1 MLSALAEGRSEIV
14 GISQGDDVYRTREIV
29 TQLGATVSEA
39 DGLVVVD
46 GPLALRASGKVLD
59 CGNSGTTARLLTG
72 FLGGVEGIHHLDGD
86 ASLRRRPMD
95 RVAQPLH
102 AMGIEIVGQGER
114 CLMPL
119 TVRSTGSTQATI
131 QTTPVASAQV
141 KSALILAALFADAPS
156 VISEVTRTRSTTEE
170 MLLDAGLDVR
180 LEDWGDG
187 RRVTVVPGR
196 PTAHT
201 WHVPRDPSQAAFF
214 VVAGLVHRD
223 ARLRIPSVHNSD
235 ERIGFLSVLKR
246 MGGSI
251 TVQHRDHLIDID
263 VESSSLSA
271 TTIHAHEVPSVDEVP
286 VLVVAACAADGETR
300 FVDMGELR
308 LKESD
313 RFAESVGLA
322 RSLGCEV
329 SVDDDDF
336 TVRGLG
342 NPRLF
347 AKIVSDHPGDHR
359 MTMASTVAGVVGNG
373 AIIEAPESVK
383 SSFPD
388 FFSLLTSVTV

>member
-1 MLSALAEGRSEIV
+1 MLSALAEGRSEIF

-29 TQLGATVSEA
+29 TQLGATISDV
-39 DGLVVVD
+39 DGRVVVD
-46 GPLALRASGKVLD
+46 GPLSLRASDRVLD

-72 FLGGVEGIHHLDGD
+72 FLGGVKGTHHLDGD
-86 ASLRRRPMD
+86 NSLRRRPMD

-102 AMGIEIVGQGER
+102 VMGIDIDGQGER

-119 TVRSTGSTQATI
+119 TLRSVGATKTTT
-131 QTTPVASAQV
+131 QTTAVASAQV

-156 VISEVTRTRSTTEE
+156 VISEITRTRSTTEE
-170 MLLDAGLDVR
+170 MLLDAGIDVR

-196 PTAHT
+196 PAAHT

-223 ARLRIPSVHNSD
+223 ARLRIPSVHNSE

-251 TVQHRDHLIDID
+251 TVQPRDHLIDID

-286 VLVVAACAADGETR
+286 ILVVAACAADGDTR
-300 FVDMGELR
+300 FVEMGELR

-313 RFAESVGLA
+313 RFAESVGRA

-329 SVDDDDF
+329 SVDGDNF
-336 TVRGLG
+336 TVRGVG
-342 NPRLF
+342 DASLF
-347 AKIVSDHPGDHR
+347 ETVVSDHPGDHR
-359 MTMASTVAGVVGNG
+359 MTMASAVAGVVGNG
-373 AIIEAPESVK
+373 AVIEAPESVT